1 MQKILA
7 VFIII
12 ILALLFALPSMSQSH
27 ASAKQAQAVIETSR
41 AAQIASAGNLI
52 IIATLSL
59 LLLYAL
65 GVIGYLLWRARQ
77 HAASPRW
84 VSGPNANWGQQI
96 PTPDANAMLP
106 TLMAALLVQVM
117 SNQHQQSRPAEPDS
131 IFRPR
136 YELESLQT
144 HADDDFPWTSP

>member
-1 MQKILA
+1 MRYLA
-7 VFIII
+7 VIILL
-12 ILALLFALPSMSQSH
+12 ILALLFALPSVSQSY

-59 LLLYAL
+59 LLLVAL

-106 TLMAALLVQVM
+106 ALMAALLVQVM
-117 SNQHQQSRPAEPDS
+117 NNQQQPRPAEPDS

-144 HADDDFPWTSP
+144 DGDDDFPWTI